1 MIYSSCP
8 RKCNVDRNTSVGFC
22 LSPDKFRVAR
32 AALHYWEEP
41 CISGV
46 NGSGTVFF
54 SGCNLRCVYC
64 QNFEISRENRGVEI
78 SDNKLIEIFEELI
91 SQGANNIN
99 LVNPTHYAQRL
110 ADVLSKWHSPVPIVY
125 NSSGYENADTIKK
138 LDGLIDI
145 YLPDLKYI
153 RNDKSLRYSKADNY
167 FEIASA
173 AITEMRRQ
181 VTDCFDSDGI
191 MQSGLIV
198 RHLIL
203 PQNTNSSIEI
213 LKWIKENL
221 PDTYVSLMAQYT
233 PCGNLD
239 DFPELKR
246 KITQREYDKVADYA
260 VMNGFEKLFLQEL
273 ESADSDFIPEFDFT
287 GVM

>member
-1 MIYSSCP
+1 MICSSCP

-64 QNFEISRENRGVEI
+64 QNFEISRENRGIEI

-91 SQGANNIN
+91 LKGANNIN
-99 LVNPTHYAQRL
+99 LVNPTHYAERL

-153 RNDKSLRYSKADNY
+153 RNDKSLRYSKAYDY
-167 FEIASA
+167 FERASE

-213 LKWIKENL
+213 LEWIKEKL

-239 DFPELKR
+239 AFPELKR

>member
-1 MIYSSCP
+1 MICSSCP
-8 RKCNVDRNTSVGFC
+8 RKCNADRNSFVGFC
-22 LSPDKFRVAR
+22 LSPDEFRVAR

-41 CISGV
+41 CISGAD
-46 NGSGTVFF
+46 GSGTVFF

-78 SDNKLIEIFEELI
+78 SDSRLIEIFEELI
-91 SQGANNIN
+91 AQGANNIN
-99 LVNPTHYAQRL
+99 LVNPTHYAERL
-110 ADVLSKWHSPVPIVY
+110 ADVLSNWQSPVPIVY

-167 FEIASA
+167 FEIASE
-173 AITEMRRQ
+173 AISEMRRQ
-181 VTDCFDSDGI
+181 VNDEFDSDGI

-246 KITQREYDKVADYA
+246 KITQREYDKVADFA
-260 VMNGFEKLFLQEL
+260 VMNGFEKLYLQEL
-273 ESADSDFIPEFDFT
+273 ESADSGFIPEFDFT
-287 GVM
+287 GIM

>member
-1 MIYSSCP
+1 MICSSCP

-273 ESADSDFIPEFDFT
+273 ESADSDFIPELDFT

>member
-1 MIYSSCP
+1 MICSSCP
-8 RKCNVDRNTSVGFC
+8 RKCNVDRNSSVGFC

-41 CISGV
+41 CISGA

-78 SDNKLIEIFEELI
+78 SDSRLIEIFEELI
-91 SQGANNIN
+91 AQGANNIN
-99 LVNPTHYAQRL
+99 LVNPTHYAERL
-110 ADVLSKWHSPVPIVY
+110 VDVLSGWQSPVPIVY
-125 NSSGYENADTIKK
+125 NSSGYENVDTIKK

-153 RNDKSLRYSKADNY
+153 RSDKSLRYSKADDY
-167 FEIASA
+167 FEIASE
-173 AITEMRRQ
+173 AISEMRRQ
-181 VTDCFDSDGI
+181 VNDEFDIDGI

-221 PDTYVSLMAQYT
+221 PDTYISLMAQYT
-233 PCGNLD
+233 PCGELD

-246 KITQREYDKVADYA
+246 KITQREYNKVADFA
-260 VMNGFEKLFLQEL
+260 VMNGFENLFLQEL
-273 ESADSDFIPEFDFT
+273 ESADSDFVPKFDFT
-287 GVM
+287 GIL